1 MTILSTYS
9 NERLQFE
16 PQSMDSSQQTALW
29 LYIPSIK
36 DLDQILISKRKFEN
50 FALQRII
57 SLNSEKEMELLEI
70 IFEEQVIIQELTPS
84 IIIITKT
91 RCYKYSMVT
100 VL

>member
-9 NERLQFE
+9 NKGLKSE

-70 IFEEQVIIQELTPS
+70 IFEEQVVIHELTLS

>member
-1 MTILSTYS
+1 MFNTFRILKISYDYTKHI
-9 NERLQFE
+9 FE

-70 IFEEQVIIQELTPS
+70 IFEE
-84 IIIITKT
+84 
-91 RCYKYSMVT
+91 
-100 VL
+100 